1 MDTGKLSMLLDDPQ
15 ARVIV
20 YGLAHAYPGRPGESG
35 PQRLRTALERLVET
49 ADPVQVDSWLS
60 DETANGGLTVGQVQT
75 AFGDQVI
82 ENLAGFAG
90 SEPQQ
95 VAWQLTT
102 VLPDL
107 VDAFS
112 PGGALVDET
121 ELRRE
126 FLDASAAG
134 DQSAGPFAP
143 HVG

>member
-82 ENLAGFAG
+82 ENL
-90 SEPQQ
+90 S
-95 VAWQLTT
+95 LI
-102 VLPDL
+102 
-107 VDAFS
+107 
-112 PGGALVDET
+112 
-121 ELRRE
+121 
-126 FLDASAAG
+126 
-134 DQSAGPFAP
+134 
-143 HVG
+143 HI